1 MEEEAIVLVL
11 SHALH
16 ATPITPIT
24 GKSLTC
30 NRTGESCRERSVAS
44 TEETTLERLK
54 PSPVIG
60 SVKTPPEPSS
70 PESGPEYPHL

>member
-16 ATPITPIT
+16 ATPFTPMT
-24 GKSLTC
+24 GRSLTC
-30 NRTGESCRERSVAS
+30 NCTGESCLERSVAS
-44 TEETTLERLK
+44 AVETTFERLH

-60 SVKTPPEPSS
+60 SVKTSPEPSS
-70 PESGPEYPHL
+70 PEMVPAYPHL